1 MVHLMLS
8 ALIGAGFADF
18 RAHAASCRRVCAPT
32 RHQCCSEAAG
42 LGAVH
47 VQSDALCHR
56 GDVLFL

>member
-18 RAHAASCRRVCAPT
+18 RAHTANRCGVFAPA
-32 RHQCCSEAAG
+32 RHQCCSKAAG